1 MKIEIKQDAKLLD
14 FVLDYFPQVSVTK
27 AKKMILYNCFSMQC
41 AALKSWEY
49 ILHKGDTIEYTK
61 YSGGQHI
68 AKEKRNVSV
77 LYEDRDI
84 IIVNKS
90 SGQSVTEYKNKKE
103 DTLLSMTKSYLK
115 KKYHK
120 NDLFVVYAPQT
131 DESGICIM
139 AKSKLALNWLEKQ
152 SESFKFNIAAIVENK
167 LKHKN
172 DKIRF
177 YIIENNGIYSVC
189 DKNDEAARE
198 VFLQYSTVED
208 LSLGDDDFFQI
219 NITQT
224 GIKPYMNRYLLAS
237 IGNPV
242 YGDNTFNAVK
252 HSGRILRYCVY
263 SVEMLRPSTNKRLK
277 IETALPRNFVSVRP
291 SVKQHE

>member
-27 AKKMILYNCFSMQC
+27 AKKMILYNCFSMQG

-139 AKSKLALNWLEKQ
+139 AKSRLALNWLEKQ
-152 SESFKFNIAAIVENK
+152 SESFKFNIAAIVENQ

-177 YIIENNGIYSVC
+177 YITENNGIYSVC

-198 VFLQYSTVED
+198 VFLQYATVED

-224 GIKPYMNRYLLAS
+224 GIKPYLNRFLFAS